1 MAGSERDTQTTAAVL
16 NPHAVKGTPGW
27 SVLAEAGE
35 EVIFVLNTALSRYA
49 IFGIDAYACQSPD
62 LAYGGCGTWIRTK
75 IA

>member
-16 NPHAVKGTPGW
+16 NPHAVKGNPGW

-49 IFGIDAYACQSPD
+49 VAE
-62 LAYGGCGTWIRTK
+62 
-75 IA
+75 